1 MLSRDLVHPKPKFV
15 TEFDPCR
22 RFEEFDLPLLTRLRE
37 EMPADTRVAFYL
49 AQTLL
54 ALSRWEDAIAAFDVR
69 LTMAPDSR
77 SNPVSFLKPLAK
89 CRR

>member
-1 MLSRDLVHPKPKFV
+1 
-15 TEFDPCR
+15 
-22 RFEEFDLPLLTRLRE
+22 
-37 EMPADTRVAFYL
+37 MPADTRVAFYL